1 MSRIWRTAVVLAL
14 VGALAAGGG
23 YWFGKRFSKL
33 QETARDAG
41 SSAAGVAAGAATK
54 SRKIL
59 YYRNPMGLADTSPT
73 PKKDPMGMDYIP
85 VYADERGDGGDA
97 ADAAT
102 AGHAGRVRISAEKI
116 QKLGVRVEAAG
127 LRQLEGSMRALGRI
141 EADERRIYT
150 VAPKFEGYVERLHV
164 NVTGQAVARG
174 QPLFEVYSP
183 ELVSTQREYLIAI
196 QGANAPNDTSD
207 EARRGMREL
216 AEASLMRL
224 RNWDVADEQ
233 LASLAR
239 SGEIRRTLT
248 LRSPV
253 AGIVTDKKAVQG
265 MRFMPGEALY
275 QVSNLS
281 SVWVIADVYEQDI
294 GRLRT
299 GSRATVQLTAY
310 PGRVFP
316 GTVSYVY
323 PTLRAETRTLPVRV
337 ELANPGGQLRPGMY
351 AQVELALAD
360 SARVLA
366 IPADAVIDSGT
377 RRIVLVQV
385 DEGRFEPRDV
395 RLGRRTAD
403 YVEVLD
409 GVRAGEPV
417 VVAANFLIDAES
429 RLKAALGGFG
439 AGRDGGAAG
448 TRAEPS
454 GAGRPASVAHRAEG
468 VVEGVDVA
476 SGTVSIQHGPV
487 ASLKWPAMTMEF
499 KPANAALLR
508 QFRPGATV
516 RFEFVERGAGEWVI
530 TAVEPVAAA
539 GGAASAGPAAR

>member
-1 MSRIWRTAVVLAL
+1 MAWRMAVVLVL
-14 VGALAAGGG
+14 VGGLAAAGG
-23 YWFGKRFSKL
+23 YWFGTRFSEL
-33 QETARDAG
+33 QGTAREAG
-41 SSAAGVAAGAATK
+41 SAGAGVAAGTATK

-85 VYADERGDGGDA
+85 VYEGEEGDA
-97 ADAAT
+97 AEAAT
-102 AGHAGRVRISAEKI
+102 AGHAGRARISAEKI

-127 LRQLEGSMRALGRI
+127 LRQLEGSVRALGRI
-141 EADERRIYT
+141 EADERRIHAI
-150 VAPKFEGYVERLHV
+150 APKFEGYVERLHV

-196 QGANAPNDTSD
+196 QGANAPNGTSD

-224 RNWDVADEQ
+224 RNWDVSDEQ
-233 LASLAR
+233 LATLAR

-253 AGIVTDKKAVQG
+253 AGVVTDKKAVQG

-275 QVSNLS
+275 QVSDLS

-310 PGRVFP
+310 PGKVFP
-316 GTVSYVY
+316 GAVTYVY

-337 ELANPGGQLRPGMY
+337 ELTNPGGQLRPGMY

-366 IPADAVIDSGT
+366 IPADAVIDSGA
-377 RRIVLVQV
+377 RRVVLVQV

-395 RLGRRTAD
+395 RLGRRASD
-403 YVEVLD
+403 YVEVLE

-429 RLKAALGGFG
+429 RLKAAIGAFG
-439 AGRDGGAAG
+439 RGSDGGATGTQAG
-448 TRAEPS
+448 PS
-454 GAGRPASVAHRAEG
+454 GAGRPAAVAHRAEG
-468 VVEGVDVA
+468 IVEGVDAA
-476 SGTVSIQHGPV
+476 SGTVSIHHEPV
-487 ASLKWPAMTMEF
+487 TSLKWPAMTMEF

-508 QFRPGATV
+508 QFRSGATV

-539 GGAASAGPAAR
+539 GRAASAGPAGH